1 MGVCVCVCE
10 CHVAWNLRL
19 KDPAL
24 GQDRWDDGHKFW
36 LIWNVGLW
44 ICRAAADEPSR
55 DESGWPCQSKTN
67 FRFQSRKR
75 FHHCSLSIII
85 CHNFVILEYFLF
97 WLANVI
103 KQVRPNC
110 KTLSDV
116 LQVPSD
122 ESMPLSLNFCA
133 KITLLNGHW
142 IFSGKVSWSE

>member
-1 MGVCVCVCE
+1 MLAYE
-10 CHVAWNLRL
+10 YAE
-19 KDPAL
+19 
-24 GQDRWDDGHKFW
+24 QQQMS
-36 LIWNVGLW
+36 
-44 ICRAAADEPSR
+44 RAELSR
-55 DESGWPCQSKTN
+55 DDLVKVKTN

-133 KITLLNGHW
+133 KITLLNGH
-142 IFSGKVSWSE
+142 